1 MRPPVTDSGGTK
13 VSYSHQFV
21 GSHRPRL
28 LTGLAVGCAVLLAAG
43 CASSGKP
50 AAKASPSVAASPS
63 SAAPDAAAKEQVLTA
78 YHGMWAAMVKIYSS
92 GTLEGA
98 TLQDYA
104 ADKALAGI
112 KASEAYYQDQNLVV
126 KGQPVLTPQVTSI
139 DLSANPPTAQI
150 TSCVDSTNFLPVDK
164 NTGKPAQLASNV
176 FRHVE
181 NSTAIKDR
189 DRWLITQSV
198 IQQDQSC

>member
-1 MRPPVTDSGGTK
+1 MVGRRPLK
-13 VSYSHQFV
+13 AAAAAAAV
-21 GSHRPRL
+21 GIVL
-28 LTGLAVGCAVLLAAG
+28 LTSGCG
-43 CASSGKP
+43 SSGKP
-50 AAKASPSVAASPS
+50 AATSSPSAVASPST
-63 SAAPDAAAKEQVLTA
+63 AAPDAAAKAQVLTA
-78 YHGMWAAMVKIYSS
+78 YRGMWADMVKIYGS
-92 GTLEGA
+92 GTLEG
-98 TLQDYA
+98 TNLQEFA

-126 KGQPVLTPQVTSI
+126 KGEPVLTPQVTSI

-164 NTGKPAQLASNV
+164 GTGKPAKLASNV

-181 NSTAIKDR
+181 NSTAIQDQGK
-189 DRWLITQSV
+189 WLVIQSV